1 MAVLTVPKNKVRA
14 TRKPSTRIVA
24 PAPSSSALDLRH
36 RMHLSQPLF
45 ARLLSV
51 SIRTLASLESGKA
64 PTETVSRRLKELS
77 RLVSALA
84 EVIRVEAIGTWLQT
98 PNDAFE
104 GAKPLEVMERGE
116 GDRLWSMIFFLR
128 SGTPG

>member
-1 MAVLTVPKNKVRA
+1 MDVLTVPKKKVRA
-14 TRKPSTRIVA
+14 TRQPSTRAAA
-24 PAPSSSALDLRH
+24 PARSSSALDLRK

-45 ARLLSV
+45 ARLLPV

-64 PTETVSRRLKELS
+64 PTETVTRRLTELS
-77 RLVSALA
+77 RLVSAMS
-84 EVIRVEAIGTWLQT
+84 EVIRAEAIGTWLQT

-116 GDRLWSMIFFLR
+116 GDRIWSMIFFLR
-128 SGTPG
+128 SGTPV